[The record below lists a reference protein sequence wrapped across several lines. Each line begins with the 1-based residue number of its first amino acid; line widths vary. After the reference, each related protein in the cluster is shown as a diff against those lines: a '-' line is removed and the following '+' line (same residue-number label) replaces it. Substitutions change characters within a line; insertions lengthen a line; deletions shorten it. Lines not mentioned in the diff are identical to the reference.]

1 MDKPIQRVSGRK
13 FFVVGWSVILIVFG
27 GLFAWSAL
35 APFEG
40 AVMASGSI
48 SVASNNK
55 AIQHL
60 EGGIV
65 SEILVTDGD
74 TVNAGDVLIRLDSTT
89 VEASLARLNARLVDL
104 VAREARLS
112 AEAGG
117 RANAEMRSGLEE
129 LRNTPEL
136 VATQSAQRELMAARG
151 QSRTTQLAVL
161 NQRIQQLGRRI
172 EGLEAEVAAKSA
184 QIPLIDEEVA
194 GLQSLFDKG
203 LAPRTRILALQRER
217 SDLLGTRDALRAE
230 IEATRVQIGE
240 ARLER
245 LRLSEGF
252 REDALTDLA
261 QVQTEIAEILEERGA
276 FTDRLSRLDIRAP
289 RSGRAIG
296 VRAHTIG
303 GVIGP
308 GTPILHIVPADDK
321 LIALVRISPQDVDK
335 VDPGRAATL
344 RFSAFS
350 QSETPEVTGTV
361 QRVSADAIQ
370 DEQTGVPY
378 YEVVVEL
385 PEDDASLNRFVLVP
399 GMPVEAMVRTESRN
413 VLSYLTKPVRD
424 SMARTFRE

>member
-161 NQRIQQLGRRI
+161 NQ
-172 EGLEAEVAAKSA
+172 
-184 QIPLIDEEVA
+184 
-194 GLQSLFDKG
+194 
-203 LAPRTRILALQRER
+203 
-217 SDLLGTRDALRAE
+217 
-230 IEATRVQIGE
+230 
-240 ARLER
+240 
-245 LRLSEGF
+245 
-252 REDALTDLA
+252 
-261 QVQTEIAEILEERGA
+261 
-276 FTDRLSRLDIRAP
+276 
-289 RSGRAIG
+289 
-296 VRAHTIG
+296 
-303 GVIGP
+303 
-308 GTPILHIVPADDK
+308 
-321 LIALVRISPQDVDK
+321 
-335 VDPGRAATL
+335 
-344 RFSAFS
+344 
-350 QSETPEVTGTV
+350 
-361 QRVSADAIQ
+361 
-370 DEQTGVPY
+370 
-378 YEVVVEL
+378 
-385 PEDDASLNRFVLVP
+385 
-399 GMPVEAMVRTESRN
+399 
-413 VLSYLTKPVRD
+413 
-424 SMARTFRE
+424 

>member
-13 FFVVGWSVILIVFG
+13 FFMIGWSVIVIVFG

-48 SVASNNK
+48 SVASNHK

-65 SEILVTDGD
+65 SEILVTEGD
-74 TVNAGDVLIRLDSTT
+74 TVNAGDVLIRLDDTT

-112 AEAGG
+112 AEVEG
-117 RANAEMRSGLEE
+117 RADTEMRAGLED
-129 LRNTPEL
+129 LRDSPEL
-136 VATQSAQRELMAARG
+136 QATQTAQRELMAARG

-161 NQRIQQLGRRI
+161 NQRIQQLSRRI
-172 EGLEAEVAAKSA
+172 DGLDAEVAAKSA

-217 SDLLGTRDALRAE
+217 SDLLGARDALRAE

-245 LRLSEGF
+245 LRLTEGF
-252 REDALTDLA
+252 REDALNELA
-261 QVQTEIAEILEERGA
+261 QVQTEIAEILEERAA
-276 FTDRLSRLDIRAP
+276 FTDRRARLDIRAP

-321 LIALVRISPQDVDK
+321 LIALVRISPQDIDK

-350 QSETPEVTGTV
+350 QSETPEVTGKV

-370 DEQTGVPY
+370 DEQTGAPF